1 MTPDSDKSQLRVII
15 IGGAVSGLTLA
26 HCLEKA
32 GIDYVVLEKHH
43 DITTNIGGSV
53 ALQPA
58 GCRILDQL
66 GVLDHLRK
74 CTNDIQAVNVALP
87 DGYTRRHPMFAR
99 NLTGIGY
106 PFTALTRRNLLYA
119 LSTSLDGRS
128 KVKVGAR
135 VVEISRGTA
144 SDGQLIVTTENGE
157 NYTGDIVV
165 GADGVH
171 GITLQEMWRLADSPA
186 SSALLK
192 DKSSMTVDYT
202 CFLGMTTPS
211 KEITATM
218 KPGEIYTRS
227 YPHVFWTII
236 PNFDTTINWF
246 VMIKM
251 DRTYVHPDVPRWSQ
265 TEVKAK
271 LEELGDHQLYGQIRF
286 RDLWQN
292 TSSVASTPTPEGILK
307 TWASGRIVGLTP
319 NLAQG
324 ANLCIESSAALAN
337 SLHKLTFPY
346 AGTSTKPTDAE
357 IRHALSSYQ
366 DTTHPRIKGICDF
379 SYLIS
384 RVHSLE
390 IPLIATCMLRYVIR
404 IVARFAHYTNT
415 KEYEGG
421 IVLEYLPLPER
432 DRLFAAK
439 RARTLAKWKAYTQNL
454 QFCCGVIVLLLM
466 LATSAFLF
474 SGTIDVVGVVGRVRL
489 CLQSWTGSGFWYLS
503 APIKQ

>member
-1 MTPDSDKSQLRVII
+1 MTLDSDKSRLRVII

-32 GIDYVVLEKHH
+32 GIDYVVLEKHR
-43 DITTNIGGSV
+43 DITMNIGGSV

-74 CTNDIQAVNVALP
+74 RTNDIQAVNVALP

-119 LSTSLDGRS
+119 LFTSLEGRS
-128 KVKVGAR
+128 KVKVGTK
-135 VVEISRGTA
+135 VVEINRGTA
-144 SDGQLIVTTENGE
+144 SAGQLTVTTDNGE

-171 GITLQEMWRLADSPA
+171 GITLPEMWRLADSPA
-186 SSALLK
+186 SSALTK
-192 DKSSMTVDYT
+192 DKSNMTVDYM

-211 KEITATM
+211 KEMTATL

-227 YPHVFWTII
+227 YPHAFWTII

-246 VMIKM
+246 LMIKT

-265 TEVKAK
+265 TEVRAK
-271 LEELGDHQLYGQIRF
+271 LEALGDYQLYGHIRF

-292 TSSVASTPTPEGILK
+292 TPS
-307 TWASGRIVGLTP
+307 
-319 NLAQG
+319 G

-337 SLHKLTFPY
+337 SLHKLTSPY

-357 IRHALSSYQ
+357 IRHALSSYR
-366 DTTHPRIKGICDF
+366 DTIQPRIKEICDF
-379 SYLIS
+379 SYYMS

-390 IPLIATCMLRYVIR
+390 IPLIAPFMLRYVIR

-415 KEYEGG
+415 KEYEDGM
-421 IVLEYLPLPER
+421 VLEYLPLPER

-439 RARTLAKWKAYTQNL
+439 RARTLAKWKAYTQNP
-454 QFCCGVIVLLLM
+454 QFSCGVLVLLLM
-466 LATSAFLF
+466 LATSVFLF
-474 SGTIDVVGVVGRVRL
+474 SGTIDALGVVGRAPLAFRG
-489 CLQSWTGSGFWYLS
+489 GSGFFCLS
-503 APIKQ
+503 GPIKQ